1 MARRESQTAKSQRL
15 NTILDRLAV
24 AYPDARVGLDFTS
37 PLELLIATI
46 LSLGVVPPFYVAIKH
61 LEERWFGAESGRGD
75 EDDAT
80 ATAV

>member
-37 PLELLIATI
+37 PLELLIAKRPQPI
-46 LSLGVVPPFYVAIKH
+46 LKLSMGEKPGFRIL
-61 LEERWFGAESGRGD
+61 D
-75 EDDAT
+75 
-80 ATAV
+80 